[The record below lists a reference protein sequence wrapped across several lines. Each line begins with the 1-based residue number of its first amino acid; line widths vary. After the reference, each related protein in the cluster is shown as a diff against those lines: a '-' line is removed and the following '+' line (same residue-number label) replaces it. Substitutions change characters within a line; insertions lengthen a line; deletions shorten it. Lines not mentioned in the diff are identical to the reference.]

1 MDLMKPAARFHGDGG
16 MPGIG
21 APHNEENAHNWA
33 KIPGAADLVSRM
45 YAGLFTGG
53 IFPCSILNWLGIRE

>member
-1 MDLMKPAARFHGDGG
+1 MGG